1 MSEFEDKLQSIL
13 GDPQA
18 MGQIMSMA
26 RALSGENQAAESP
39 SDCNGD
45 FIPTDTE
52 NNSDLFSM
60 LGDIDPR
67 WLQLGM
73 QLLAEYH
80 SGDERKTALLNA
92 LQPFLRKERSAKL
105 DRALQAARISHVIR
119 VAVDA
124 LRNGGAG
131 LV

>member
-26 RALSGENQAAESP
+26 RALSGDNQPNEP
-39 SDCNGD
+39 FPDHGKEYT
-45 FIPTDTE
+45 PTEPD
-52 NNSDLFSM
+52 SGADMFSL
-60 LGDIDPR
+60 LGDLDPR

-73 QLLAEYH
+73 QLLAEYRA
-80 SGDERKTALLNA
+80 GDERKTALLTA
-92 LQPFLRKERSAKL
+92 LQPFLREDRSAKL
-105 DRALQAARISHVIR
+105 DRALRAARISHVIR
-119 VAVDA
+119 VALDT

-131 LV
+131 IV